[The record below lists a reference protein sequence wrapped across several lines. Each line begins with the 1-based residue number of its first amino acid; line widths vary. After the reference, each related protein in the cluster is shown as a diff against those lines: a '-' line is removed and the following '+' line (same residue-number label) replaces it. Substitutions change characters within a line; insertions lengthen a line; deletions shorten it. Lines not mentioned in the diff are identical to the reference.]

1 MTEVVAL
8 LTLALAS
15 WVLRIGLVVLVPASR
30 LPDTVRSSLDH
41 LAPAVL
47 AAILVLDL
55 VGSVGASAN
64 AVDGIATLAA
74 AAVIGGVAWRTRNL
88 ALTAIVALAAVVTLD
103 LILA

>member
-1 MTEVVAL
+1 MTDLIVL
-8 LTLALAS
+8 LALAIAS

-30 LPDTVRSSLDH
+30 LPAAVRSSLDH

-55 VGSVGASAN
+55 AASVSASAN
-64 AVDGIATLAA
+64 AVDGLATLG
-74 AAVIGGVAWRTRNL
+74 AAVVIAGVAWRTRNL
-88 ALTAIVALAAVVTLD
+88 ALTAIVALAAVLVLD